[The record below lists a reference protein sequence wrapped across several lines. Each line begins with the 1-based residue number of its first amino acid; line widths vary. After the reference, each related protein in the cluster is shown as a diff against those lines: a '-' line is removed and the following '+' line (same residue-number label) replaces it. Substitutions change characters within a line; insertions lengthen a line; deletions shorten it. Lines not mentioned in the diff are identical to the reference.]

1 MLQFVLLFKSRKIT
15 AVDAPF
21 WERIGLY
28 HDVFSMFC
36 SLRENFLELS
46 SLDFSGVHE
55 YSHEVSGWR
64 MTGKT

>member
-21 WERIGLY
+21 WERIH

-55 YSHEVSGWR
+55 F
-64 MTGKT
+64 T